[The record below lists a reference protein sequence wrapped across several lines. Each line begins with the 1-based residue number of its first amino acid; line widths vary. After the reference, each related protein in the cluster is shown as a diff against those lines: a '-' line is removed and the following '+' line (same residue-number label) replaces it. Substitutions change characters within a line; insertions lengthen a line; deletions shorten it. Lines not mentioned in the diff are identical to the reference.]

1 MDKII
6 LIIKMNQKIINIK
19 KNLARTYNYYLII
32 YLVLMNI
39 FFSVIS
45 SMLYIINSMVKNNTG
60 ILNIIPPLAIMILM
74 TVLSERHLNKFH
86 KTELQITTIFKA
98 IFTVFTAFFVHYT
111 FKFIFEILYD
121 ITNNPK
127 FKNLF
132 HLFSSKI
139 NEYNTTQ
146 TYVLFSLILTLTPLI
161 LNFVLDLFK
170 DNRVETHFYEL
181 IDSQS
186 FTSDE
191 FSNLELALKLKNIH
205 SIPTQEE
212 QKAFFNKIT
221 DIKLTKKNIEKI
233 LDLYKPLIKI
243 RIINDQ
249 SIEYQMYEKYSIKLS
264 ENPENIIDEYKPR
277 INISLQEL

>member
-1 MDKII
+1 
-6 LIIKMNQKIINIK
+6 
-19 KNLARTYNYYLII
+19 
-32 YLVLMNI
+32 
-39 FFSVIS
+39 
-45 SMLYIINSMVKNNTG
+45 MVKNNTG

-146 TYVLFSLILTLTPLI
+146 TYVLFS
-161 LNFVLDLFK
+161 FK
-170 DNRVETHFYEL
+170 
-181 IDSQS
+181 
-186 FTSDE
+186 
-191 FSNLELALKLKNIH
+191 
-205 SIPTQEE
+205 
-212 QKAFFNKIT
+212 
-221 DIKLTKKNIEKI
+221 KKNSGIFYPI
-233 LDLYKPLIKI
+233 LLLPLPFF
-243 RIINDQ
+243 
-249 SIEYQMYEKYSIKLS
+249 SCM
-264 ENPENIIDEYKPR
+264 
-277 INISLQEL
+277 ISSF